1 MNWQEMSGAERY
13 RVVELARRG
22 EVPINELCRMFGVSR
37 QTLSLAVEKAEEAAM
52 AALEPKHPGRK
63 GKSAEASELALVKKE
78 RSVLQRDLNRWQQKY
93 EIAMTFVDLQR
104 KMLNGEPLDEEEESP
119 SPPKKK
125 KQRKR
130 RGRSNPQPT
139 SGPNR
144 TGTKMGASDDGRGD
158 GNAAREPR
166 GPDPSEGDTGAGS

>member
-22 EVPINELCRMFGVSR
+22 EAPINELCRMFGVSR
-37 QTLSLAVEKAEEAAM
+37 QTLSLAVEKAGEAAM

-63 GKSAEASELALVKKE
+63 GKSAEAAELASVKKE

-119 SPPKKK
+119 TPPKKK
-125 KQRKR
+125 KRRKH

-144 TGTKMGASDDGRGD
+144 TGTKMGAGDDGRGD
-158 GNAAREPR
+158 GSEAREPR
-166 GPDPSEGDTGAGS
+166 GIDPPEGGAGADE